1 MSSSLYLTT
10 SHKTQTDSYI
20 STRTSSQLQLSI
32 PITFKIASTP
42 SMNALL
48 DSGVT
53 DSFIHSSLL
62 IQHNLSPRLLPIP
75 HQVCLANGKT
85 FTQVTQEILLSITIE
100 HFCTFEQHF
109 LVVDSNLDSTLI
121 LGYDFLQDQNP
132 DINWTT
138 CSISSCDIPQSRI
151 AEVIE
156 DPLDDSFN
164 KIDYTPPNYKTII
177 KLLPKEYHNYTNVF
191 STKKAVRIPKPS
203 EKDDLKIIL
212 QEGKSLSIGPLYN
225 MLQNELKSL
234 KEYLDDLLSKGYIR
248 PLNSPYRS
256 PVLFTKKKDG
266 SLQLCIDY

>member
-1 MSSSLYLTT
+1 
-10 SHKTQTDSYI
+10 
-20 STRTSSQLQLSI
+20 
-32 PITFKIASTP
+32 
-42 SMNALL
+42 MNALL

-62 IQHNLSPRLLPIP
+62 IQHNLSPRLLPILC
-75 HQVCLANGKT
+75 QVHLANGKT

-100 HFCTFEQHF
+100 HFHTFEQHF
-109 LVVDSNLDSTLI
+109 LVVDSNLDS
-121 LGYDFLQDQNP
+121 
-132 DINWTT
+132 
-138 CSISSCDIPQSRI
+138 SCDIPQFRI

-164 KIDYTPPNYKTII
+164 KIDYTPPDYKTII

-191 STKKAVRIPKPS
+191 STKKAVQIPEPS

-234 KEYLDDLLSKGYIR
+234 KEYLDNLLSKGYIR
-248 PLNSPYRS
+248 PLNSPYRL
-256 PVLFTKKKDG
+256 PVLFTKKKDR